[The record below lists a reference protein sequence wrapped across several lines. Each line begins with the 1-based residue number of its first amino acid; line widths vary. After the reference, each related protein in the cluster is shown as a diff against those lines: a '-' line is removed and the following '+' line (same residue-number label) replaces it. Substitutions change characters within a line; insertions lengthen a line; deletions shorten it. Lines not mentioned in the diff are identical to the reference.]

1 MSFAE
6 FVMYLKERVC
16 RELEQCESEGYD
28 LEGDKF
34 EEVIGLPRQEILD
47 HEVNIMCNSE
57 LERLLA
63 EYGIQRAIELY
74 DDENGYY
81 TWCVKNLL
89 YNAIETELHSI
100 TTYEDYQQWIQSR
113 TRNE

>member
-1 MSFAE
+1 MD
-6 FVMYLKERVC
+6 LKDRVYI
-16 RELEQCESEGYD
+16 ELEQCEREGYD
-28 LEGDKF
+28 LEGEKF

-63 EYGIQRAIELY
+63 EYGIQRAIEIY
-74 DDENGYY
+74 DDDHGYY
-81 TWCVKNLL
+81 AVCVKNLL

-100 TTYEDYQQWIQSR
+100 TTHEGFEQWKQSR
-113 TRNE
+113 IRNE